1 MKDAKYWIDKIGLQA
16 HPEGGYFSENYK
28 SEEIFPHNSLPDR
41 YHSKRSFGTSIYFL
55 LTPESMSHFHRL
67 KSDEIW
73 YYHQGGSAI
82 IHMINADGDLKS
94 KRIGTDLEAGDSLQV
109 IIPNGTWFA
118 AEVVAEEFI
127 LAGCSV
133 SPGFEFEDFELAD
146 RQALTSAYPE
156 HKTLIQRFTNNG

>member
-1 MKDAKYWIDKIGLQA
+1 M
-16 HPEGGYFSENYK
+16 
-28 SEEIFPHNSLPDR
+28 R
-41 YHSKRSFGTSIYFL
+41 FGTTIK
-55 LTPESMSHFHRL
+55 ES
-67 KSDEIW
+67 
-73 YYHQGGSAI
+73 SAI

-118 AEVVAEEFI
+118 TEVVAEEFI